1 MHMKREKAPKNWPVK
16 RKGTAYVVRPS
27 SNSEKGIPV
36 LIILR
41 DMLKIA
47 KNRKEVKKAI
57 HDKNI
62 LVNNRLVKDDAQN
75 VLLFDTLAIL
85 PSGKYYRMNLSKKGK
100 FDLNEIKKE
109 EINYKIAKVSDRKM
123 LKGKKIQLNLS
134 DGRNFLSDIK
144 CNISDSVLINLK
156 EKKIE
161 RCIPL
166 KEKSGVIVYS
176 GKHSG
181 AEAVINKLDKEKKMA
196 EIIIEEKKVN
206 VLIKQLMA
214 VK

>member
-1 MHMKREKAPKNWPVK
+1 MHMKREKMPKNWPVK

-27 SNSEKGIPV
+27 SNTEKGIPV

-41 DMLKIA
+41 DMLKVA

-62 LVNNRLVKDDAQN
+62 LVNSRLIKDDAQN
-75 VLLFDTLAIL
+75 MLLFDTLAIL
-85 PSGKYYRMNLSKKGK
+85 PSGKYYRIVLSKKGK
-100 FDLNEIKKE
+100 FDLSEIKEKD
-109 EINYKIAKVSDRKM
+109 INHKIAKVSDKKI

-134 DGRNFLSDIK
+134 DGGNFLSDIK
-144 CNISDSVLINLK
+144 CNINDSVLINLK

-161 RCIPL
+161 KCIPL
-166 KEKSGVIVYS
+166 KEKGGVVIYS

-181 AEAVINKLDKEKKMA
+181 AEAIIDKIDKEKKMA
-196 EIIIEEKKVN
+196 EIIINDKKVN